1 MEEHETEERATVVET
16 LRAFLSALKAGTA
29 MPVTGLDGQRAVE
42 IADACYRSAEMGQ
55 VVRL

>member
-1 MEEHETEERATVVET
+1 MEERATVVET

-42 IADACYRSAEMGQ
+42 IADACYRSAETGQ